1 MELAPKG
8 KKKRGL
14 RSQGQAGCMVLKIL
28 VLSVDDYEIE
38 EREMKIDVIIDYRN
52 KVV

>member
-1 MELAPKG
+1 
-8 KKKRGL
+8 
-14 RSQGQAGCMVLKIL
+14 MVLKIL